1 MTVNTKKAPK
11 APCKTWII
19 IVSAVIVVSLLVCVS
34 CAYLLSPRH
43 ALAAYIKDVQD
54 NAVSNAERFPHTMTL
69 FYDDFSYKITGCDVY
84 EEFAFVQVQIECPD
98 LYAMIKSGLSDLL
111 KKTAASRVDL
121 DYMYEFEQIM
131 AQKFDDGYVPTI
143 SEAFEVKL
151 SKNGAEWY
159 VDEEWNANF
168 TSALLGYSDDLT
180 GIIG

>member
-1 MTVNTKKAPK
+1 
-11 APCKTWII
+11 
-19 IVSAVIVVSLLVCVS
+19 
-34 CAYLLSPRH
+34 
-43 ALAAYIKDVQD
+43 
-54 NAVSNAERFPHTMTL
+54 MTL
-69 FYDDFSYKITGCDVY
+69 FYDDFSYEITGCDVY
-84 EEFAFVQVQIECPD
+84 DSFAFVQVKIECPD

-143 SEAFEVKL
+143 SESFEVKL